1 MRRRIKMFQRN
12 GTGMTRAVAI
22 VFFFSPQPNL
32 FIQHRGQK
40 SNAQTAIILAA
51 E

>member
-1 MRRRIKMFQRN
+1 MRRRIKMFQRT
-12 GTGMTRAVAI
+12 GTSITRAVAI

-32 FIQHRGQK
+32 FIQHHGQK
-40 SNAQTAIILAA
+40 SSVQTVIIPAG

>member
-12 GTGMTRAVAI
+12 GTGMTRTVAI

-32 FIQHRGQK
+32 FIQHHGQK
-40 SNAQTAIILAA
+40 SSDQTVIILAG